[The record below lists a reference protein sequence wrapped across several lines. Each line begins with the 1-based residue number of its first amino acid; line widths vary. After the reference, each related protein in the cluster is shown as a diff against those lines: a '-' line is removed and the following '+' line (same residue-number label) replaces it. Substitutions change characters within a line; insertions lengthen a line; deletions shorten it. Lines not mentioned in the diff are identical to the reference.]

1 MNAVKLSRLLTALG
15 VAALATPAAHAGIDY
30 EDRAE
35 LVFVLWD
42 KVAKVAYSK
51 DLGVNNYIGADPA
64 LRRASFFVYAQQDA
78 GYQNFWNLDVSNDA
92 AFARFRSVA
101 TDTANM
107 VWAVLGTDSIDPNS
121 LVPGEN
127 RLFQTLA
134 STSAAGVTGAA
145 YSNLTQLTNADFSPA
160 VSLQPQSFFGP
171 LNTDTGNTFNTHTP
185 PAGGTFDGIANGS
198 SFNAEGSPAYF
209 GQGTTPAADGFL
221 TTQGASCN
229 CSMLNRVGSSS
240 WFYQVTI
247 SNDFDQTA
255 PVAVDEFD
263 NLGHDGYFG
272 FAQNPANGSFVLSYT
287 LAAFSQS
294 AAATTAGGKARAS
307 LTEYIAGG
315 SSRLL
320 TSPVGEFAGYVMPLS
335 PVPEPSSLLLMA
347 GGLAGLVWQRR
358 KRLHERFGA
367 APRHA

>member
-1 MNAVKLSRLLTALG
+1 MNAVKFSRLLTALG
-15 VAALATPAAHAGIDY
+15 VAVLATPAAQAGIDY

-42 KVAKVAYSK
+42 KVAKVAYTK
-51 DLGVNNYIGADPA
+51 DLGINNYIGTD
-64 LRRASFFVYAQQDA
+64 LDQRRSSFFVYAQQDA
-78 GYQNFWNLDVSNDA
+78 GYQNFWNLDVGNDA
-92 AFARFRSVA
+92 AFARFRTLA

-121 LVPGEN
+121 QVPGEN

-134 STSAAGVTGAA
+134 STTVAGVRGAA
-145 YSNLTQLTNADFSPA
+145 YSNLLSLTNGDFSSA
-160 VSLQPQSFFGP
+160 VALQSNNFLIP

-185 PAGGTFDGIANGS
+185 PAGTLVDVAANGS
-198 SFNAEGSPAYF
+198 SSNAEGSAAYF
-209 GQGTTPAADGFL
+209 GQGSTPEADGYL
-221 TTQGASCN
+221 TTQGSSCN
-229 CSMLNRVGSSS
+229 CSVLNRVGSSS
-240 WFYQVTI
+240 WFYQVTT
-247 SNDFDQTA
+247 SNDFDQTT

-294 AAATTAGGKARAS
+294 AAATTVGGRARAS

-320 TSPVGEFAGYVMPLS
+320 SAPVGEFAGYVMPLS

-358 KRLHERFGA
+358 KRVHERFGA
-367 APRHA
+367 APRQA

>member
-1 MNAVKLSRLLTALG
+1 VKFSQILSTL
-15 VAALATPAAHAGIDY
+15 AAITLASPTAHANIDSGNG
-30 EDRAE
+30 AE
-35 LVFVLWD
+35 LYFVLWD
-42 KVAKVAYSK
+42 RVAKVAYTK
-51 DLGVNNYIGADPA
+51 DLGLNNYNGTDPE
-64 LRRASFFVYAQQDA
+64 LRRNSFFVYAQQDT
-78 GYQNFWNLDVSNDA
+78 GYQSFWNIDANDA
-92 AFARFRSVA
+92 AFERFQSLA
-101 TDTANM
+101 TNTGNM
-107 VWAVLGTDSIDPNS
+107 VWAVLGVDSLDANS
-121 LVPGEN
+121 PVPGDN
-127 RLFQTLA
+127 RFFQTLQN
-134 STSAAGVTGAA
+134 TRTAGTPGAA
-145 YSNLTQLTNADFSPA
+145 YTGLVALNSADFLSA
-160 VSLQPQSFFGP
+160 VGAVALFVTD
-171 LNTDTGNTFNTHTP
+171 LNGDTGNPFNTHVNPTAD
-185 PAGGTFDGIANGS
+185 PALNGS
-198 SFNAEGSPAYF
+198 SFNAEGSAAYF
-209 GQGTTPAADGFL
+209 GKGTTPDADGGG
-221 TTQGASCN
+221 TTMFSASCQ
-229 CSMLNRVGSSS
+229 CYVLNPVGTSS
-240 WFYQVTI
+240 WFYSVT
-247 SNDFDQTA
+247 SRNDFDQTA
-255 PVAVDEFD
+255 PVLVDEFD